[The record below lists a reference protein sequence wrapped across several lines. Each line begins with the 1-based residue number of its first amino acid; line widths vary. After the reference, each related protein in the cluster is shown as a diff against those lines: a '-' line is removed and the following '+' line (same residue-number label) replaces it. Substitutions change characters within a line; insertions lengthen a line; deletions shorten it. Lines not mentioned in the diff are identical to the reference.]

1 MNGCFAPCKLTT
13 MSKLLLFCLLCL
25 GALGT
30 AAPTTGCRAK
40 KTNSSTHTLR
50 ARVPLDLWK

>member
-1 MNGCFAPCKLTT
+1 